1 MTDQAHPPG
10 ALRAVALAAAATLI
24 TVVEFSLTA
33 PVIVVELAGRGHTGL
48 EIGAYATAPF
58 LMLLL
63 VSPFAPDIRARLG
76 DALTLRIGLALATL
90 SAGLTP
96 LVDGLWAWAALDIA
110 GGLAAALLWGIA
122 ERAVAR
128 HAPAGKVGQAT
139 GLYQTALAAAFMIG
153 PLLALAA
160 PLEFRGLLW
169 LGAAIALAA
178 WAPIVWPGALAGLGK
193 TDEHSDIAAAWKT
206 VLAAAPA
213 LLVAALLG
221 GVYETGVGPIATAFA
236 ARHLGELAVALP
248 AVLAAGS
255 LLAQWPIGLLAD
267 KVGVGRMLVATILS
281 LAGAGALFAFA
292 DAAPWLIW
300 PLAAIWGAIGGGLYT
315 LVMIQVGVTL
325 RAAAATATAA
335 VVTTY
340 TLGGAIGPPAT
351 GAASDLAGTVGVG
364 VVLAALSLGALVG
377 WRLLSKQPAASLQTP

>member
-351 GAASDLAGTVGVG
+351 GAANDLAGTVGVG